1 MRTPVSDFIERYA
14 KSGISRFHM
23 PGHKGKN
30 ILGIEKYDITEIYG
44 ADVLSTAEGIIEE
57 SEKNLT
63 ALYGS
68 GKSFYI
74 TGGSTTAICA
84 MLAMIKKPEGEK
96 TYVLAA
102 RNVHKAFV
110 HGSALLD
117 IEADWLMPK
126 ESNGILSCIIGKEDV
141 EALLS
146 SSDGKYSAVYL
157 TSPDYLGQMAD
168 IKEISEVCHKYG
180 IPLLVDNAHGAYLKF
195 LDESIHPIDLG
206 ADICCDSAHKT
217 LPVLTGGAY
226 LHISDKAKEFTD
238 TAREKIALFSSTS
251 PSYLIMKSMDMC
263 NRYLSEIFRKEL
275 ANTVERVNAIKS
287 FLSEK
292 GFEVYE
298 SEPLK
303 IVINAAKA
311 GYTGTKLSG
320 LMRSAKMEAEFSDD
334 DCLVLMISPKNTER
348 DFSRLKKFF
357 GKIKIKAEIKRNFK
371 PLPYP
376 VREMSVREATFKKS
390 EMTKTKDAT
399 GKICASVTVSC
410 PPAVP
415 VVISGERIT
424 KEVADA
430 LLYYGIDEIKTVI
443 G

>member
-14 KSGISRFHM
+14 KSGTSRFHM
-23 PGHKGKN
+23 PGHKGKSL
-30 ILGIEKYDITEIYG
+30 LGIEKYDITEING
-44 ADVLSTAEGIIEE
+44 ADVLSTAEGIIGE

-63 ALYGS
+63 LLYGS

-74 TGGSTTAICA
+74 TEGSTTAICA
-84 MLAMIKKPEGEK
+84 MLAMIKKTDGKK
-96 TYVLAA
+96 THILAA
-102 RNVHKAFV
+102 RNVHKAFA
-110 HGSALLD
+110 HGIALLD

-146 SSDGKYSAVYL
+146 SSEGKYSAVYL

-168 IKEISEVCHKYG
+168 IKGISEVCHKYG

-195 LDESIHPIDLG
+195 LDESMHPIDLG

-226 LHISDKAKEFTD
+226 LHISDRAKDFTSS
-238 TAREKIALFSSTS
+238 AREKIALFSSTS

-263 NRYLSEIFRKEL
+263 NSYLSGKFPDEL
-275 ANTVERVNAIKS
+275 AKTVEQVKEIKS
-287 FLSEK
+287 FLCEK

-303 IVINAAKA
+303 IVINAAKS
-311 GYTGTKLSG
+311 GYSGKELSEM
-320 LMRSAKMEAEFSDD
+320 MRSAKMEAEFSDD
-334 DCLVLMISPKNTER
+334 DYLVLMVSPKNTKR
-348 DFSRLKKFF
+348 DFTRLKKFF
-357 GKIKIKAEIKRNFK
+357 GKIKIKAEIKRDFK

-376 VREMSVREATFKKS
+376 VREMSVREATFADS
-390 EMTKTKDAT
+390 EITKTKDAT

-424 KEVADA
+424 EDVQKA
-430 LLYYGIDEIKTVI
+430 LLYYGIDEIKTVSD
-443 G
+443 